1 MMARM
6 FRVLAFISLIIALMA
21 TWGDLV
27 PMALIFYGQ
36 TALFAA
42 LSYLGL
48 TEKTYLLI
56 FNTYMVLFFVGF
68 MYYIFFQ
75 VPLTGPQ
82 G

>member
-1 MMARM
+1 MARM
-6 FRVLAFISLIIALMA
+6 FRVLAYFSLVVALMA
-21 TWGDLV
+21 TWGNLTA
-27 PMALIFYGQ
+27 MALIFYGQ

-56 FNTYMVLFFVGF
+56 FNSYMVLFFVGF